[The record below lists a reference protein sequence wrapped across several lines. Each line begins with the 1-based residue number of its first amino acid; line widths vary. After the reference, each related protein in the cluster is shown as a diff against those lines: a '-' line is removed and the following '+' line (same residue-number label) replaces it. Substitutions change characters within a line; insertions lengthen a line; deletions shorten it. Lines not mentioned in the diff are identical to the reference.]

1 MTLGIAPAIAIGCVA
16 GLAIIYRQHGPDR
29 RQESPTE
36 SDALSAAS
44 MLRLLLSFGMVL
56 AIGID
61 SARACADKPTMLD
74 RVSCEHIKFMAAVRG
89 TPDPDLVYRYGVHR
103 KALAADLDDGKIT
116 PKQFEAKELEL
127 SSGLANALIARED
140 QRHADRA
147 SALGRAPRASA
158 GACHSRC
165 RAVGQDRGPQ
175 VLLACLRSAVP
186 AGSVGARNG
195 ADEICACLCAA
206 AATTVTAKP

>member
-1 MTLGIAPAIAIGCVA
+1 MTLDIAPAIAIGCVA
-16 GLAIIYRQHGPDR
+16 GMAIIYRQHGPDR

-36 SDALSAAS
+36 SDAPSAAS

-61 SARACADKPTMLD
+61 SAGACADKPTMLD
-74 RVSCEHIKFMAAVRG
+74 RVSCEHRKFMAAVRA
-89 TPDPDLVYRYGVHR
+89 TPYPDLVYRYGVHR
-103 KALAADLDDGKIT
+103 KALAADLDDRKIT
-116 PKQFEAKELEL
+116 PQQFVARELEL
-127 SSGLANALIARED
+127 SSDLANALIGRED
-140 QRHADRA
+140 QLRGRRA
-147 SALGRAPRASA
+147 SAE
-158 GACHSRC
+158 ACGSRC
-165 RAVGQDRGPQ
+165 RAAGHDRGPQ
-175 VLLACLRSAVP
+175 ALLACLGSAVP